1 MKNFK
6 LLDCMRSDCRFKLT
20 DTART
25 GGYSAPMYD
34 KEGNNL
40 AVDLSVTT
48 GKLSCSSC
56 NRVWSFKDTY
66 NDTIYEEIK

>member
-6 LLDCMRSDCRFKLT
+6 LLDCMRSDCKFTLT
-20 DTART
+20 DTARV

-34 KEGNNL
+34 REGNNL

-48 GKLSCSSC
+48 GKLSCFSKAYI
-56 NRVWSFKDTY
+56 KD
-66 NDTIYEEIK
+66 IFVFLSKMIFFHI